1 MILLVD
7 VDPPIATVTL
17 NRPESRNALS
27 VELTEA
33 IQSAITDLDRRDDV
47 SAIVLTGTDPAF
59 CAGVDLKQLA
69 TQDRPDRVVQLAGPP
84 AFFGPLPTHDTPVI
98 GAINGASVT
107 GGLELVLACDFLIAS
122 ERATFADTHAR
133 VGVMPGWG
141 LTVRLP
147 EVVGINRARQMSFTG
162 DYVDAR
168 RAYDWGLVNE
178 VVAHDDL
185 LARAREVAEHVASIP
200 SDHVREIRSIYH
212 AVHALNGEAAWEC
225 ESEWSRRWM
234 AQRFDQS
241 RLASERER
249 IVERGRSQ
257 Q

>member
-1 MILLVD
+1 VVLLVD
-7 VDPPIATVTL
+7 VDGPIATMTL

-33 IQSAITDLDRRDDV
+33 IQRTVTELDQRDDV
-47 SAIVLTGTDPAF
+47 SVIVITGADPAF

-69 TQDRPDRVVQLAGPP
+69 SMDRPAQVVRQAEPP
-84 AFFGPLPTHDTPVI
+84 PFYGTLPPHDTPVI
-98 GAINGASVT
+98 GAINGPAVT

-122 ERATFADTHAR
+122 ERASFADTHAR

-147 EVVGINRARQMSFTG
+147 QLVGVNRARQMSFTG
-162 DYVDAR
+162 DYVDAQ

-178 VVAHDDL
+178 VVPHEEL
-185 LARAREVAEHVASIP
+185 LPRAREVAAHIASIP
-200 SDHVREIRSIYH
+200 SEHVREIRAMYAAMTGLI
-212 AVHALNGEAAWEC
+212 GEEAWAR
-225 ESEWSRRWM
+225 ESEWSREWM
-234 AQRFDQS
+234 AERFDQN
-241 RLASERER
+241 RLAAERER
-249 IVERGRSQ
+249 IVERGRGQ